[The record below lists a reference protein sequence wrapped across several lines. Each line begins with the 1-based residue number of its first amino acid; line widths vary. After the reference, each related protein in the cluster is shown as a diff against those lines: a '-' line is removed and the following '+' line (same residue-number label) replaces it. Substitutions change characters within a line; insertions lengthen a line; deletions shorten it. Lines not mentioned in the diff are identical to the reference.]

1 MTTSLDVSR
10 KLDQVSVDLLL
21 AVDSVA
27 VGLGVSYCIVGAF
40 ARDVVLGLCFGIDTG
55 EATRDIDF
63 GLMMNDWAQ
72 FDELRARLIANK
84 NFAEHRSIPHRLTFR
99 GVRQLDIMPFG
110 GIERRPGEI
119 AWPPEFTTVMSTV
132 GLRQAH
138 ARALHIT
145 IAEGRSVPFASPA
158 ALALLKLI
166 AWSERGSAVNRK
178 DARDLSLLLTTY
190 LRAGNEE
197 RLYGELCRAAGRSRL
212 RPGGRRSPHPRAGS
226 GEHCRAR
233 NTCSPGRYSGSRN
246 GPCARRAATSR
257 PATQLRT
264 GETTDGSLQ
273 KGIAGGVGLAAL
285 RDRAGQSS
293 RRQDRS
299 CDPRART

>member
-1 MTTSLDVSR
+1 MNTSLDVSR
-10 KLDQVSVDLLL
+10 RLDQASVDLLL

-27 VGLGVSYCIVGAF
+27 VDLGVSYCIIGAF
-40 ARDVVLGLCFGIDTG
+40 ARDVVLGLCFGVDTG

-63 GLMMNDWAQ
+63 GLMMDDWAQ
-72 FDELRARLIANK
+72 FDELRARLIAHK
-84 NFAEHRSIPHRLTFR
+84 DFAEHRSIPHRLTFR

-138 ARALHIT
+138 ARALRIT
-145 IAEGRSVPFASPA
+145 VAEGRSVPFASPA

-197 RLYGELCRAAGRSRL
+197 RLYGEHAALLDEADFDLEAAGARIL
-212 RPGGRRSPHPRAGS
+212 GRDLAGMA
-226 GEHCRAR
+226 GQEIRAR
-233 NTCSPGRYSGSRN
+233 LEEILDRGIDPAHGEPLLRDLPLKYED
-246 GPCARRAATSR
+246 ARRMLEAFRSGLREAWALL
-257 PATQLRT
+257 PA
-264 GETTDGSLQ
+264 G
-273 KGIAGGVGLAAL
+273 
-285 RDRAGQSS
+285 
-293 RRQDRS
+293 
-299 CDPRART
+299 

>member
-1 MTTSLDVSR
+1 MTTSLDASR

-40 ARDVVLGLCFGIDTG
+40 ARDVVLGLCSGIDTG

-72 FDELRARLIANK
+72 FDELRARLMANK
-84 NFAEHRSIPHRLTFR
+84 EFVEHRSIPHRLTFR

-132 GLRQAH
+132 GLKQAH
-138 ARALHIT
+138 ARALRIT
-145 IAEGRSVPFASPA
+145 VAEGRAVPFASPS
-158 ALALLKLI
+158 ALTLLKLI

-190 LRAGNEE
+190 LRAGNQE
-197 RLYGELCRAAGRSRL
+197 RLYGEHATLLDEPDFDLDAAGARILGRDLASIAGRDIRVRLEQILDRGTNPAHGEALLRDLPLKYETASRL
-212 RPGGRRSPHPRAGS
+212 LEALKR
-226 GEHCRAR
+226 
-233 NTCSPGRYSGSRN
+233 
-246 GPCARRAATSR
+246 
-257 PATQLRT
+257 
-264 GETTDGSLQ
+264 
-273 KGIAGGVGLAAL
+273 GLG
-285 RDRAGQSS
+285 D
-293 RRQDRS
+293 
-299 CDPRART
+299 T

>member
-1 MTTSLDVSR
+1 MTISLDVSR
-10 KLDQVSVDLLL
+10 KLDQVSVDLLF
-21 AVDSVA
+21 AVDLAA

-63 GLMMNDWAQ
+63 GLMTDDWAQ
-72 FDELRARLIANK
+72 FDELRARLIANR

-110 GIERRPGEI
+110 GIERRAGEI
-119 AWPPEFTTVMSTV
+119 AWPRDFTTVMSTV

-138 ARALHIT
+138 ARALPIT
-145 IAEGRSVPFASPA
+145 IAEGHSVPFASPA

-197 RLYGELCRAAGRSRL
+197 RLYGEHAALLDEAGFDLEAAGARILGRDLASIAGHEIRVRL
-212 RPGGRRSPHPRAGS
+212 EEILDRGMDRAH
-226 GEHCRAR
+226 GEPLLRDLPL
-233 NTCSPGRYSGSRN
+233 NYEQ
-246 GPCARRAATSR
+246 ARRLMEAFR
-257 PATQLRT
+257 RGLR
-264 GETTDGSLQ
+264 E
-273 KGIAGGVGLAAL
+273 A
-285 RDRAGQSS
+285 
-293 RRQDRS
+293 
-299 CDPRART
+299 

>member
-40 ARDVVLGLCFGIDTG
+40 ARDVVLGLCFGIETG

-72 FDELRARLIANK
+72 FDELRARLLANK
-84 NFAEHRSIPHRLTFR
+84 ECAEHRSIPHRLTFR

-110 GIERRPGEI
+110 RIERRPGEI

-138 ARALHIT
+138 ARALSIT
-145 IAEGRSVPFASPA
+145 VAKGRAVPFASPA
-158 ALALLKLI
+158 ALTLLKLI

-190 LRAGNEE
+190 LRAGNQE
-197 RLYGELCRAAGRSRL
+197 RLYGEHAALLDEPDFDLEAAGARIL
-212 RPGGRRSPHPRAGS
+212 GRDLA
-226 GEHCRAR
+226 
-233 NTCSPGRYSGSRN
+233 
-246 GPCARRAATSR
+246 
-257 PATQLRT
+257 
-264 GETTDGSLQ
+264 
-273 KGIAGGVGLAAL
+273 GIAGGEIRVRLEQILDRGTNPAHREALL
-285 RDRAGQSS
+285 RDLPLKYEKA
-293 RRQDRS
+293 RRLLEALKRGLGE
-299 CDPRART
+299 T